1 MCMKVENKKS
11 QRPREGDKK
20 KKKCNAM
27 TLKTAQNLES
37 VKMKWREWQ
46 SQVKECKIN
55 LLLRELPL
63 ETC

>member
-27 TLKTAQNLES
+27 TLKTISTEFGISKNEMERMAIS
-37 VKMKWREWQ
+37 GARM
-46 SQVKECKIN
+46 
-55 LLLRELPL
+55 
-63 ETC
+63 